1 MFVAVKALFNLL
13 GFTLISPLTSC
24 DTKLSKTAWVYGFFI
39 SIWKLFAK
47 FNRSKLMS
55 RFISFLNTLSVY
67 LNLKLYKNYWIRSK
81 HREVRGYFRNLF
93 SKGCSYWNP
102 SCFLFWLLYLSV
114 KLRTYILSF
123 DCTSLNNPEAWT
135 SLNIS
140 YFSLYVV
147 FI

>member
-13 GFTLISPLTSC
+13 GFTLISPLASC

-47 FNRSKLMS
+47 FNLSKFMS
-55 RFISFLNTLSVY
+55 RFIYFLNTLSVY
-67 LNLKLYKNYWIRSK
+67 LNLKLYKNYWIRSRHK
-81 HREVRGYFRNLF
+81 AVKGYFLNLL

-114 KLRTYILSF
+114 RLRTYIFNF

-135 SLNIS
+135 SLKIS